1 MAIQSKLPPT
11 LTKQGLVNFA
21 GSTPESKTTVE
32 RLLEEDRQKHHCFWG
47 RVGFHNHLSHHLL
60 AAYDFGATAK
70 QLQAIYDA
78 ELNEL
83 DPIHLADRATKTVE
97 EQHVTITAENWTEY
111 LGQEKYYASLLTFF
125 TSVVEKLGTGETLEQ
140 YVFSPAANENGAQML
155 LRFVGGAAHPL
166 IQTGYAVEFGSD
178 AMAAQALAQTA
189 CHSPYVPEIFTHIS
203 ERQQTNGHATSNPGP
218 GRQPSQGLSL
228 LEILREMY
236 ESPIMKPVMP
246 YDPDGLLRKRLED
259 ARKDGRPEEIVR
271 LCKLWVVDA
280 SRGEAELEEKVEELI
295 WLATL
300 LMAGTSKPGRK
311 PRLDFFLMHMVTSSL
326 FVPSLLSALPSMESK
341 VTLVRAMLPVI
352 LMYVTVRGRPRIDPA
367 LLMSYSATPR
377 PPTRQGLASCQRSPD
392 ALGDPAQDEYVN
404 PWPEIVAGVLHA
416 PDAHT
421 VKAVRTLYYAAQK
434 YGTTPAGGAI
444 GAFRRDGTETHR
456 GTADMD
462 GTIFVRAAGV
472 VMDTLGW
479 VSHGQKEGK
488 WDRSALGWDDAWNTP
503 DEE

>member
-1 MAIQSKLPPT
+1 MTVKLPPT
-11 LTKQGLVNFA
+11 LKKQGLVNFA
-21 GSTPESKTTVE
+21 GATPESKATIE

-60 AAYDFGATAK
+60 AAYDFGASAK

-78 ELNEL
+78 ELDEL

-111 LGQEKYYASLLTFF
+111 LGQEKYYACLVTFF
-125 TSVVEKLGTGETLEQ
+125 AGVVEKVGMGEALEQ
-140 YVFSPAANENGAQML
+140 YVFAPAANGNGAQML

-166 IQTGYAVEFGSD
+166 IQMGYAVEFGSD
-178 AMAAQALAQTA
+178 AMAAAALAQAA
-189 CHSPYVPEIFTHIS
+189 CHSPYVPEIFDLRPQTKT
-203 ERQQTNGHATSNPGP
+203 TNGHTAQETAA
-218 GRQPSQGLSL
+218 GRQPAQGLSL
-228 LEILREMY
+228 LEIIREMY
-236 ESPIMKPVMP
+236 DSPIMKPVMP
-246 YDPDGLLRKRLED
+246 YDPDGLLRKRQAD
-259 ARKDGRPEEIVR
+259 ARTDGRPEEIVR
-271 LCKLWVVDA
+271 LANLWVVDA
-280 SRGEAELEEKVEELI
+280 SRGQAGLDEKVEELV

-311 PRLDFFLMHMVTSSL
+311 PRVDFFLMHMVTSSL
-326 FVPSLLSALPSMESK
+326 FVPSLLQALPSMASK
-341 VTLVRAMLPVI
+341 VTLVRAMLPVV

-377 PPTRQGLASCQRSPD
+377 PPTRQGLAACTRAD
-392 ALGDPAQDEYVN
+392 GALGDPAQDAYVN

-421 VKAVRTLYYAAQK
+421 VKTIRTLYFAAQR
-434 YGTTPAGGAI
+434 YGTTPPGGAI
-444 GAFRRDGTETHR
+444 GAFRRSDGKETHK
-456 GTADMD
+456 GTAQMD

-472 VMDTLGW
+472 VMNALGW

-503 DEE
+503 DE